1 MVIYNSV
8 FLLSSCRWSHRA
20 GGDSA
25 GGCPAIST
33 GRWRAPVEPVRP
45 VAYSAEPVS
54 LTMEVKYK
62 NTKLYKTQIEVTYSE
77 RGNGVQMIFIEFQ
90 ITPRSSY
97 VCHLGLR

>member
-1 MVIYNSV
+1 MTMV
-8 FLLSSCRWSHRA
+8 
-20 GGDSA
+20 
-25 GGCPAIST
+25 
-33 GRWRAPVEPVRP
+33 
-45 VAYSAEPVS
+45 
-54 LTMEVKYK
+54 VKYK